1 MTALSRL
8 NSEFRKDTKKHRV
21 LATRDGI
28 PGYQPITDRWF
39 SPTVTSP
46 SLLCI
51 PLEHGKPWM
60 VESIIK
66 QHPEL
71 LDEDVAPGWGSP
83 LIFAITK
90 NPDCLS
96 ILLKLG
102 VNLNKLSS
110 IDPKVFVL
118 DGSYAPISWA
128 AVTGS
133 EVAVDFLLSQ
143 TKVNLPNDILHMA
156 VWMQDPS
163 HKSIRKFRQR
173 GADVNF
179 TVNGSTPIH
188 DFLLATGSDEKLPV
202 VKALVDPFCIP
213 FCDLSLQDW
222 TARTVL
228 HIALDKRL
236 EDVVIYLLEQ
246 KAKLSATATL
256 HPNMWSWATSKPWFS
271 KVQAAVPA
279 PDRQRARIEG
289 KVVGAALG
297 PMIIEF
303 PFAVTADHDDH
314 NPIRAVVV
322 SAILNSELFGK

>member
-1 MTALSRL
+1 
-8 NSEFRKDTKKHRV
+8 
-21 LATRDGI
+21 
-28 PGYQPITDRWF
+28 
-39 SPTVTSP
+39 
-46 SLLCI
+46 
-51 PLEHGKPWM
+51 M